1 MSSNVG
7 VNVAILSFT
16 RDCLECNFE
25 EIKKEIAAIMQLSS
39 FDEMLAQLIP
49 YENASSMKKV
59 IDILL
64 AGTECVIHYST
75 VESTRVWIKC
85 VPIT

>member
-59 IDILL
+59 IDILIGWYGMCSPL
-64 AGTECVIHYST
+64 
-75 VESTRVWIKC
+75 
-85 VPIT
+85 

>member
-7 VNVAILSFT
+7 VNVAALSFT

-25 EIKKEIAAIMQLSS
+25 ETKKEIAAIMQLSS

-49 YENASSMKKV
+49 YGNPSSVKKA
-59 IDILL
+59 IDILTGWYE
-64 AGTECVIHYST
+64 ACN
-75 VESTRVWIKC
+75 
-85 VPIT
+85 P

>member
-49 YENASSMKKV
+49 YENASSRRR
-59 IDILL
+59 LL
-64 AGTECVIHYST
+64 TF
-75 VESTRVWIKC
+75 
-85 VPIT
+85 

>member
-49 YENASSMKKV
+49 YENTSSMKKV
-59 IDILL
+59 IDILIGWYGMCNPL
-64 AGTECVIHYST
+64 
-75 VESTRVWIKC
+75 
-85 VPIT
+85 